1 MTVNGTGCGQY
12 RNLGRLAVTPTTE
25 PEPLV
30 CAVGDLLEDV
40 VVRAERAGIRGA
52 DVGATVERHRGGSA
66 ANTAAVVAR
75 LGGRARFIG
84 PVGADDTGDRM
95 LAALAAS
102 GVEHVGPRAGRTGT
116 VVVVVEPDGERT
128 MFSDRGSATEFTE
141 ADDHWIDDARVVHVP
156 YYAIADAPAGGAHRL
171 LVAARDRG
179 LIVSMDPS
187 TSVLAAGAFAALV
200 RAIEPDVVFCNA
212 DEAKAMGMDDD
223 GLPGAR
229 IVVVKQG
236 AQPVLLRGAVQT
248 EVAVPA
254 VRGAIDTTGA
264 GDALAGG
271 FLLAYACHVPPVD
284 AVRAGLAAAACVVR
298 GLGADGWVTA

>member
-1 MTVNGTGCGQY
+1 M
-12 RNLGRLAVTPTTE
+12 
-25 PEPLV
+25 
-30 CAVGDLLEDV
+30 
-40 VVRAERAGIRGA
+40 RAERAGIRGA
-52 DVGATVERHRGGSA
+52 DVAATVERHRGGSA

-75 LGGRARFIG
+75 LGGRARFVG
-84 PVGADDTGDRM
+84 PVGADATGDRM
-95 LAALAAS
+95 LAALAAT

-128 MFSDRGSATEFTE
+128 MFSDRGAATEFTD
-141 ADDHWIDDARVVHVP
+141 ADEHWIDGARVVHVP
-156 YYAIADAPAGGAHRL
+156 YYAVAGAPGGGAHQL
-171 LVAARDRG
+171 LLAARDRG

-187 TSVLAAGAFAALV
+187 TSVLAAGDFGALV
-200 RAIEPDVVFCNA
+200 RAIEPEVVFCNA

-229 IVVVKQG
+229 LVVVKQG

-248 EVAVPA
+248 AITVPA

-271 FLLAYACHVPPVD
+271 FLLAYARHASPDD
-284 AVRAGLAAAACVVR
+284 AVRSGLAAAACVVR
-298 GLGADGWVTA
+298 GFGADGWVTA